1 MVSPAASGDSRRPQ
15 RLDSLLRRV
24 HEARSRLDLQRA
36 APMKRHTSTVDARRE
51 LLAAL
56 ESYAAALESAGRPV
70 PYRIRDELHLYR
82 GLDLS
87 R

>member
-1 MVSPAASGDSRRPQ
+1 MTSLAPGDNPSPQ
-15 RLDSLLRRV
+15 RLDNLLRCV
-24 HEARSRLDLQRA
+24 HEARSRLDVQRA

-56 ESYAAALESAGRPV
+56 ESYAAALASAGRPV